1 MNHKC
6 ITSSLTGKNL
16 LNPANITGKSL
27 CNSEYIP
34 SDVVKI
40 KIYIMTNII
49 IPLVSKQWK
58 TLQENLFCL
67 DHIKKKLDTYYNCYK
82 IEDMKIYKELINAFE
97 AILAEHQQL
106 EELEKTIYSGDSK
119 DVTTMIYRTAMI
131 RLKPEYEIYDILYG
145 KPKRSENQDYNVILI
160 EYIEHLLK
168 IEGITFHKIKEYTLS
183 KYPVI
188 PQ

>member
-1 MNHKC
+1 MNKYA
-6 ITSSLTGKNL
+6 TANLSGKLL
-16 LNPANITGKSL
+16 LNPANISGKSL

-58 TLQENLFCL
+58 ILQENLFCL

-97 AILAEHQQL
+97 VILLEHQQL
-106 EELEKTIYSGDSK
+106 EELEKTIYNGDSK
-119 DVTTMIYRTAMI
+119 DLSTMIYRTAMV
-131 RLKPEYEIYDILYG
+131 RLKPEYEIYDIIYG
-145 KPKRSENQDYNVILI
+145 KPRRSENQHYTMAIV
-160 EYIEHLLK
+160 EYIERLLK
-168 IEGITFHKIKEYTLS
+168 IEGTTFHKIREYVVA
-183 KYPVI
+183 KYPAIGMV
-188 PQ
+188 

>member
-1 MNHKC
+1 
-6 ITSSLTGKNL
+6 
-16 LNPANITGKSL
+16 
-27 CNSEYIP
+27 
-34 SDVVKI
+34 
-40 KIYIMTNII
+40 
-49 IPLVSKQWK
+49 
-58 TLQENLFCL
+58 
-67 DHIKKKLDTYYNCYK
+67 
-82 IEDMKIYKELINAFE
+82 MKIYKELINAFE

-145 KPKRSENQDYNVILI
+145 KPQRSENQDYNVILI

-168 IEGITFHKIKEYTLS
+168 IEGITFHKIKEYTLA
-183 KYPVI
+183 KYPMI

>member
-6 ITSSLTGKNL
+6 ITASLTGKNL
-16 LNPANITGKSL
+16 LNPANISGKPL

-40 KIYIMTNII
+40 KIYIMANII

-67 DHIKKKLDTYYNCYK
+67 DNIKKKLDTYYNCYK
-82 IEDMKIYKELINAFE
+82 IQDMKIYKELINAFE
-97 AILAEHQQL
+97 AILVEHQQL

-145 KPKRSENQDYNVILI
+145 RPQQSENEEYNMAIV
-160 EYIEHLLK
+160 EYIERLLK
-168 IEGITFHKIKEYTLS
+168 IEGITFHKIKEYSLT
-183 KYPVI
+183 KYPAI
-188 PQ
+188 HQ

>member
-1 MNHKC
+1 MNNKL
-6 ITSSLTGKNL
+6 ITISLSGKTL
-16 LNPANITGKSL
+16 INPVNISGKSPY
-27 CNSEYIP
+27 NTEYIP
-34 SDVVKI
+34 SDVTKI

-67 DHIKKKLDTYYNCYK
+67 DHIKKKLDLYYNFYK
-82 IEDMKIYKELINAFE
+82 IEDMKIYKQLINAFE
-97 AILAEHQQL
+97 AILLEHQQL
-106 EELEKTIYSGDSK
+106 EELEKTIYGGDSK

-131 RLKPEYEIYDILYG
+131 RLKPEYEIYDIIYG
-145 KPKRSENQDYNVILI
+145 KPKKSENQEYNTIIV

-168 IEGITFHKIKEYTLS
+168 IEGITFNKIKECVVE

-188 PQ
+188 TI

>member
-1 MNHKC
+1 MNRKC
-6 ITSSLTGKNL
+6 TTTSLSGKTV
-16 LNPANITGKSL
+16 LNPANISGKPL

-40 KIYIMTNII
+40 KIYIMTHII

-97 AILAEHQQL
+97 AILQEHQQL
-106 EELEKTIYSGDSK
+106 EELEKTIYNGDSK
-119 DVTTMIYRTAMI
+119 HVTTMIYRTAMI

-145 KPKRSENQDYNVILI
+145 RPKQSENEKYNMVIV
-160 EYIEHLLK
+160 EYIERLLK
-168 IEGITFHKIKEYTLS
+168 IEGITFHKIKEYAVA
-183 KYPVI
+183 KYPETTI
-188 PQ
+188 